1 MGDFFMNKDV
11 EFLDY
16 IYQNA
21 EMGIVGIDH
30 IIDRV
35 KDASLEKL
43 INEQREEYENILD
56 EAKEIYKKYGK
67 DEKELSKL
75 TKISSN
81 IMSEMMMLAKKGE
94 DNAIAKMM
102 IEGSNKG
109 IIEITE
115 KLNNLK
121 TDDEEIKTLAEK
133 LLATEQHNLDE
144 LKKYL

>member
-1 MGDFFMNKDV
+1 MNKDI

-21 EMGIVGIDH
+21 EMGVNGINQIV
-30 IIDRV
+30 DRV
-35 KDASLEKL
+35 DDIELANLME
-43 INEQREEYENILD
+43 EQKEEYENILD
-56 EAKEIYKKYGK
+56 NAREIYKKYGK
-67 DEKELSKL
+67 DEKELGKV
-75 TKISSN
+75 TKVSSY
-81 IMSEMMMLAKKGE
+81 IMTEMMMITKKGE

-115 KLNNLK
+115 KLNHFENC
-121 TDDEEIKTLAEK
+121 DEEIKELAEK

>member
-1 MGDFFMNKDV
+1 MNNDV

-21 EMGIVGIDH
+21 EMGVNGINQIV
-30 IIDRV
+30 DRV
-35 KDASLEKL
+35 DNAELVSLME
-43 INEQREEYENILD
+43 EQKEEYAHILD
-56 EAKEIYKKYGK
+56 SASEIYKKYGK
-67 DEKELSKL
+67 DEKELGKI
-75 TKISSN
+75 TKITSY
-81 IMSEMMMLAKKGE
+81 IMTEMMMLTKKGE
-94 DNAIAKMM
+94 DNSVAKMM

-115 KLNNLK
+115 KLNSFQNC
-121 TDDEEIKTLAEK
+121 DEEIRSLAEK

>member
-1 MGDFFMNKDV
+1 MNKNV

-21 EMGIVGIDH
+21 EMGVNGINQIVDRVDNAELAKLMEEQKEEYDH
-30 IIDRV
+30 I
-35 KDASLEKL
+35 LES
-43 INEQREEYENILD
+43 
-56 EAKEIYKKYGK
+56 AKEIYKKYGQE
-67 DEKELSKL
+67 EKELGKL
-75 TKISSN
+75 TKITSYV
-81 IMSEMMMLAKKGE
+81 MTEMMMMSKKGE
-94 DNAIAKMM
+94 DNSVAKMM

-115 KLNNLK
+115 KINHYETCDK
-121 TDDEEIKTLAEK
+121 EIKSLAEK

>member
-1 MGDFFMNKDV
+1 MNKDV

-21 EMGIVGIDH
+21 EMGVNGINQIV
-30 IIDRV
+30 DRV
-35 KDASLEKL
+35 DHAELAHLME
-43 INEQREEYENILD
+43 EQKEEYERILE

-67 DEKELSKL
+67 DEKELGKL
-75 TKISSN
+75 TKISSY
-81 IMSEMMMLAKKGE
+81 IMTEMMMLTKKGE

-115 KLNNLK
+115 KLNSFQNC
-121 TDDEEIKTLAEK
+121 DEEIRSLAEK